1 VALLRELRR
10 ARAAALTVVLAMSPF
25 VILRRSL
32 RRASTRVMRS
42 LLGAALIAPMLGAQG
57 WAFTPR
63 EHVDLWLHG
72 FALVHRD
79 SSTVPLY
86 RRGYADSV
94 RADKQRRDLV
104 TELDANAAKLGE
116 AIAQRPAMVGAQ
128 FLALEVGSWE
138 DLRTGIRLWLDSE
151 GDLRRLRTPREY
163 ELAARV
169 GTYFPT
175 ARDRD
180 WLRLFA
186 RALDDEQ
193 ARYFS
198 ARWAEQQTA
207 RATVLAA
214 ATALWRDSVAPA
226 LGRYLANAPFAG
238 GTIIPSL
245 VLEGE
250 GRSLARGRTGNVV
263 VTGLPAADTAAWEI
277 AYGFVHEAVASVA
290 SAAVRDH
297 TTPAQQR
304 SGEAAAFDALA
315 LVRGGALL
323 LEQTMPTHV
332 EEYQRFY
339 LRAAGH
345 PAGSA
350 PWGRGAAL
358 RTAFTGAF
366 ALPDAMVD
374 GMRAQLRIIL
384 GGL

>member
-1 VALLRELRR
+1 MSPSVIRRRPLRR
-10 ARAAALTVVLAMSPF
+10 ALTAVLRSALCAVVAAPL
-25 VILRRSL
+25 
-32 RRASTRVMRS
+32 
-42 LLGAALIAPMLGAQG
+42 LGAQG
-57 WAFTPR
+57 WSIAPR

-104 TELDANAAKLGE
+104 TELDANAATLGE

-128 FLALEVGSWE
+128 FLALEVASWD

-169 GTYFPT
+169 GQYFPS

-186 RALDDEQ
+186 RALDDER
-193 ARYFS
+193 ARYFA
-198 ARWAEQQTA
+198 ARWAEQQAA
-207 RATVLAA
+207 RAPLLAA
-214 ATALWRDSVAPA
+214 AATLWRDSVAPV
-226 LGRYLANAPFAG
+226 LGRYLSNATFAG
-238 GTIIPSL
+238 GTIVPSL

-250 GRSLARGRTGNVV
+250 GRTLTRGRSGNVV

-297 TTPAQQR
+297 STPAQQR
-304 SGEAAAFDALA
+304 SGAAAAFDALA

-323 LEQTMPTHV
+323 LEQTMPTHL
-332 EEYQRFY
+332 EAYQRFY

-345 PAGSA
+345 PAGTA
-350 PWGRGAAL
+350 PWGSGAAL
-358 RTAFTGAF
+358 RTAFTSVF
-366 ALPDAMVD
+366 ALPEAMVD